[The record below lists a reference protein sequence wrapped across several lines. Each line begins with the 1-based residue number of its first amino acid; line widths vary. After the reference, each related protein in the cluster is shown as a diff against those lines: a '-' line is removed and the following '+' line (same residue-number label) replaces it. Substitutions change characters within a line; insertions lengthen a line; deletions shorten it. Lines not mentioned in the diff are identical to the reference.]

1 MIVKGHLT
9 PRKVSNATKHINPRC
24 KDLIFIF
31 LNHSQFNV
39 YPTGTRTKP
48 KVIKITMQKCKI
60 KTISDIK

>member
-31 LNHSQFNV
+31 LNHSQFSE

-48 KVIKITMQKCKI
+48 KVIKNTMI
-60 KTISDIK
+60 K